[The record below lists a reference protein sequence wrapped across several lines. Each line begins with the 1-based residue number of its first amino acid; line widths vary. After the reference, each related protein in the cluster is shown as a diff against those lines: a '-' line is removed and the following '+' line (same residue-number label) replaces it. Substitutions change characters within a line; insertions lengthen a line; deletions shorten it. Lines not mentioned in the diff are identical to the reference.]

1 MDKFEF
7 TDWYKVQFRRNCDF
21 LTEDDNYAL
30 LQWSVNL
37 SLSVTVTITKR
48 ILLYV
53 PWFNFDDPPKYPIS
67 ISEILRFIDFPAL
80 APKLDLAQEPTV
92 LNIEGSSFPPCQI
105 VILKGLKPFV
115 WDGGYGFMHIF
126 LMCTGA
132 SKIRTHLS
140 HIMCE
145 NIIAYHLEN
154 KLKLLLLLSLLLLL

>member
-1 MDKFEF
+1 M
-7 TDWYKVQFRRNCDF
+7 
-21 LTEDDNYAL
+21 
-30 LQWSVNL
+30 
-37 SLSVTVTITKR
+37 
-48 ILLYV
+48 
-53 PWFNFDDPPKYPIS
+53 PWFNFDDPLKYPIS
-67 ISEILRFIDFPAL
+67 ISEIFRFIDFPAL

-154 KLKLLLLLSLLLLL
+154 KLKLLLSLLL